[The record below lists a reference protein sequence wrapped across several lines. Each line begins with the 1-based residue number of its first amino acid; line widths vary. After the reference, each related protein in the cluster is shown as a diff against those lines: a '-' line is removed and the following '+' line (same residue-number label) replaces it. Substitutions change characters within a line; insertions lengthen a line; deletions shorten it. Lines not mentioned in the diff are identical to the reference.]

1 MLQDGQQ
8 LGEFEILKELGRG
21 GMGAVFMARQTV
33 LRRLVAIKTLQ
44 PSLACDAEFVTR
56 FHNEAV
62 AAAGLNH
69 PNLVQVYAAGHT
81 DARAGVKAD
90 GSCRFESG
98 GPPED
103 GAGAFARRR
112 TPMDAPRRLYFR
124 RGPR

>member
-62 AAAGLNH
+62 AAAGLN
-69 PNLVQVYAAGHT
+69 LDSV
-81 DARAGVKAD
+81 
-90 GSCRFESG
+90 F
-98 GPPED
+98 
-103 GAGAFARRR
+103 
-112 TPMDAPRRLYFR
+112 
-124 RGPR
+124 